1 MARTAT
7 TRKRVARAAA
17 LEGKS
22 PDAFTPSGAPGGAD
36 LAVRERKTTD
46 RARREAFFDAV
57 VRPPGNGAGP
67 AAASTNAELA
77 AALEEH
83 DRRVVRE

>member
-7 TRKRVARAAA
+7 TRRRPARATA
-17 LEGKS
+17 LEENGS
-22 PDAFTPSGAPGGAD
+22 DAFVPSGAPDGAD
-36 LAVRERKTTD
+36 LTARDRKTTD

-57 VRPPGNGAGP
+57 VRPPGNVIP

>member
-7 TRKRVARAAA
+7 TRKRPARAAA
-17 LEGKS
+17 PEGKG
-22 PDAFTPSGAPGGAD
+22 PDAFAPSGAPDGAD
-36 LAVRERKTTD
+36 LTVRDRKTTD

-57 VRPPGNGAGP
+57 VRPPGNVKP

>member
-1 MARTAT
+1 MARTAAA
-7 TRKRVARAAA
+7 TRKRTARAAA
-17 LEGKS
+17 LERKS
-22 PDAFTPSGAPGGAD
+22 PDAFAPSGAP
-36 LAVRERKTTD
+36 D
-46 RARREAFFDAV
+46 RAPREVFFDAV
-57 VRPPGNGAGP
+57 VLPPGNVKA